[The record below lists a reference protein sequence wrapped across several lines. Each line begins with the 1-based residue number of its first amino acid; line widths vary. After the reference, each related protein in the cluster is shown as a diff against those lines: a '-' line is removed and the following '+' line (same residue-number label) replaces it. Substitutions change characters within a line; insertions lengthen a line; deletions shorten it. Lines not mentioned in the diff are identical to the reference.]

1 MLDKTGFKRKRF
13 DDLFAE
19 VEDKAKETFGD
30 KTNTSERS
38 PLGII
43 LRIFSWFLSK
53 LWGTAEDVYNSSYI
67 NSAEGNSLDR
77 LGPYVGISRVLDQYA
92 TGTVQ
97 FTGTPNAMI
106 EEGFQVATE
115 TGIYFETTADATFDS
130 AGSVSVSVMAI
141 ESGQSSNV
149 SASSITVIVNP
160 QPDVTG
166 VTNLLATTS
175 GREKMTDAEFRDLFT
190 QSVAGGGAATI
201 DALIGALLSVD
212 LVRSATVIQN
222 YLNVTDAM
230 GRPAHSYECYVLG
243 GSNEDVAQAIFST
256 GAGGIQSY
264 GDIVNTV
271 KDIGGYEH
279 EVKFSRAEEVAL
291 KVSVN
296 ITRNEQYPADG
307 DDLIRSA
314 IVLYIGGEDGGSYYN
329 GLSMG
334 SPVIYKKLIG
344 AVNKIEGIE
353 DFTLAI
359 GKGSTLIEGN
369 ITLERYQVA
378 QIRTADIQVISHV

>member
-13 DDLFAE
+13 DDLFGE
-19 VEDKAKETFGD
+19 MEDKSKETFGD
-30 KTNTSERS
+30 KINTSERS

-43 LRIFSWFLSK
+43 LRIFAWFLSN

-77 LGPYVGISRVLDQYA
+77 LGPHVGITRVLDQYSV
-92 TGTVQ
+92 GTILL
-97 FTGTPNAMI
+97 TGTPGASI
-106 EEGFQVATE
+106 LEGFQVVTE
-115 TGIYFETTADATFDS
+115 TQIYFETLEDAIFDS
-130 AGSVSVSVMAI
+130 MGKVSVPIEAI

-149 SASSITVIVNP
+149 ASGAISVIVNP
-160 QPDVTG
+160 NPDVTG
-166 VTNLLATTS
+166 VTNLQPTTS

-201 DALIGALLSVD
+201 DAIIGALLSVD
-212 LVRSATVIQN
+212 SVRSATVIQN
-222 YLNVTDAM
+222 FSSITDAS
-230 GRPAHSYECYVLG
+230 GRPPHSYQAYVLG
-243 GSNEDVAQAIFST
+243 GRDEDVAQAIFST
-256 GAGGIQSY
+256 GAGGIESY
-264 GDIVNTV
+264 GDIVKSV
-271 KDIGGYEH
+271 KDIGGFDH

-291 KVSVN
+291 KVSVD
-296 ITRNEQYPADG
+296 ITKNEQYPANG

-334 SPVIYKKLIG
+334 SPVVYKKIIG
-344 AVNKIEGIE
+344 AVSKIDGIE
-353 DFTLAI
+353 DFTLKI
-359 GKGSTLIEGN
+359 GKNNILVEGN

-378 QIRTADIQVISHV
+378 QTRTVDIEVNSHV